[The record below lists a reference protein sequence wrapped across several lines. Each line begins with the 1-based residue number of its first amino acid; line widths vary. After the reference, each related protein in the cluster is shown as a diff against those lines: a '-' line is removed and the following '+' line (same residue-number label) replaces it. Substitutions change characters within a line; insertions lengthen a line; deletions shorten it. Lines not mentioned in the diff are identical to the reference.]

1 MNRKFC
7 CLHLT
12 PCDFTSFSV
21 NQLVS
26 LGPDLRISFQF
37 VRKPHMLNRTLH
49 QMLTDWSSYLTGKI
63 LSKCVRSQ
71 RCCSF
76 TSFHRSCTVWP
87 DIIWAQTHT
96 LVQTSKRARV
106 KTERMKLTFR
116 GRHEMPAAVSLTYFT
131 SPSCCPVC
139 MSCTHTLIWRVKHN
153 ERKSI

>member
-1 MNRKFC
+1 MNRKC

-12 PCDFTSFSV
+12 PCNFTSFSV
-21 NQLVS
+21 SQLVS

-37 VRKPHMLNRTLH
+37 VRKPHMLETLH

-63 LSKCVRSQ
+63 LSKCVRSAAVVSRVFTEVVQ
-71 RCCSF
+71 SGR
-76 TSFHRSCTVWP
+76 TSFGHRHT
-87 DIIWAQTHT
+87 THT
-96 LVQTSKRARV
+96 CPNLKTSESENRK
-106 KTERMKLTFR
+106 RMKLTFR

-139 MSCTHTLIWRVKHN
+139 MSCTHTLIWRVKHT